1 MFIIISVIDVT
12 IPRARVPMM
21 FTAHVPGPNPDL
33 TARVTLRFTCLP
45 VT

>member
-1 MFIIISVIDVT
+1 MFIILSVIDVT
-12 IPRARVPMM
+12 ILRARVPMM

-33 TARVTLRFTCLP
+33 TARITLWSTCLP